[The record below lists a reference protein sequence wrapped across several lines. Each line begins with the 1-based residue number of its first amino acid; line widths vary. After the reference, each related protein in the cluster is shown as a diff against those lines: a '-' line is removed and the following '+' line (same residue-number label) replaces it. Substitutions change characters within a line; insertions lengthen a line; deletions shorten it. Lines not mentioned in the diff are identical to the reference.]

1 MYRTILLP
9 LDGSR
14 LAEDAL
20 GTAAKLARRAGARLH
35 LVRGHRPYPYLV
47 GEQREWDAKLRH
59 EETDYLAR
67 VARRVEREFGILPS
81 IAILDGLLIPA
92 LCDAARQAE
101 RSLIVMATHGHTGL
115 SRLWLGSV
123 ADEVVREATSPVL
136 LVRSEVEGSLSVPDA
151 PPFSTIVV
159 PLDGSGFAERAL
171 PHALALA
178 EICAATIHLVRVVEP
193 VHAAQRYL
201 APVLVG
207 AEPSAE
213 SMEARV
219 APAEDYVRNVR
230 LRLQLEN
237 RGIEIEGEVRIASSP
252 AAAIVEISEAKGAD
266 IVVLAAHRR
275 GRSHLT
281 GRGVTDHVLR
291 GGLRATLLVRGEDE

>member
-81 IAILDGLLIPA
+81 IAILDGLLIPS

-136 LVRSEVEGSLSVPDA
+136 LLRSEVEGSLTSPEA
-151 PPFSTIVV
+151 APFSTIVV
-159 PLDGSGFAERAL
+159 PLDGSDFAERAL

-178 EICAATIHLVRVVEP
+178 EICAARIHIVRAVQP
-193 VHAAQRYL
+193 VHASQLYL
-201 APVLVG
+201 APIG
-207 AEPSAE
+207 AGADAYAE

-219 APAEDYVRNVR
+219 APAEDYVRNVTM
-230 LRLQLEN
+230 RLQLEN
-237 RGIEIEGEVRIASSP
+237 RELGIEGEVRVADSP
-252 AAAIVEISEAKGAD
+252 AAAIVEIAEAKGAD

-275 GRSHLT
+275 GLSHLG
-281 GRGVTDHVLR
+281 GRGVAEQVLR
-291 GGLRATLLVRGEDE
+291 GGPRATLLVRGDEE